1 MSAPTGRTRRRVEVR
16 REEILLAAIAEVE
29 RVGLAAVRVSD
40 VAAALGISTG
50 LVFYHFRTKDE
61 LVAEAFTYA
70 VERDLAAMDR
80 AAARRG
86 SVVDRLRAVLRS
98 YGPTGSATGWR
109 LWIDG
114 WALAQHEPVIAAH
127 FRQLEAHSRST
138 LRALVDEGLADGT
151 MVCADPD
158 ASVSRLLAL
167 LDGLSVAAEV
177 FGSVSRAQLRR
188 WLDGAIAAELRSV
201 ADLTGFRRA
210 GDSPSRRF
218 DSASLGTRP
227 VDCGPPLNSESNMR
241 QDRATMIRTTPFHE
255 RLTELNDQH
264 LFTHWSGYL
273 SALRFSH
280 APKHEYFAVRNAVG
294 IFDTSPL
301 FKYRIT
307 GPDAVDFLSG
317 VVVRDLS
324 VLRPGRAAYTLWCDD
339 RGFVM
344 EDGVVFRQ
352 SDNELL
358 HDGRA
363 ADAELADLAPAPR
376 PGRDRGRQR
385 RLRDAR
391 RPGTA
396 VA

>member
-1 MSAPTGRTRRRVEVR
+1 MNTPTARTRRRVEVR

-86 SVVDRLRAVLRS
+86 SVLDRLRAVLRV

-114 WALAQHEPVIAAH
+114 WALAQHEPVIAAR

-138 LRALVDEGLADGT
+138 LRGLVDEGRADGT
-151 MVCADPD
+151 LACADPD

-188 WLDGAIAAELRSV
+188 WLDGAIEAEL
-201 ADLTGFRRA
+201 T
-210 GDSPSRRF
+210 
-218 DSASLGTRP
+218 
-227 VDCGPPLNSESNMR
+227 
-241 QDRATMIRTTPFHE
+241 
-255 RLTELNDQH
+255 
-264 LFTHWSGYL
+264 
-273 SALRFSH
+273 
-280 APKHEYFAVRNAVG
+280 
-294 IFDTSPL
+294 
-301 FKYRIT
+301 
-307 GPDAVDFLSG
+307 
-317 VVVRDLS
+317 
-324 VLRPGRAAYTLWCDD
+324 
-339 RGFVM
+339 
-344 EDGVVFRQ
+344 
-352 SDNELL
+352 
-358 HDGRA
+358 
-363 ADAELADLAPAPR
+363 
-376 PGRDRGRQR
+376 
-385 RLRDAR
+385 
-391 RPGTA
+391 
-396 VA
+396 